1 MSHRPGETRRHPEIR
16 SEKTDADAS
25 AIVRFLVYLVLG
37 TVAVVVL
44 LRWLFVTLIVVEER
58 QQPPP
63 PVMKAEVPPQPPLP
77 RLEIDPPA
85 DLARYREEQHKGL
98 DSYGWVDRPAG
109 VVHIPID
116 EAMRIV
122 AEHGLPTRGVEETK
136 APAASQPGGK
146 KK

>member
-1 MSHRPGETRRHPEIR
+1 MSDRHGETPRHPEIR
-16 SEKTDADAS
+16 SEKTDADPS

-37 TVAVVVL
+37 TVAGVIL
-44 LRWLFVTLIVVEER
+44 LRWRFVTLVVVEQR

-77 RLEIDPPA
+77 RLEIDPPT
-85 DLARYREEQHKGL
+85 DLARYREEQRKDL
-98 DSYGWVDRPAG
+98 DSFGWVDRPAG

-122 AEHGLPTRGVEETK
+122 AERGLPTRGEERK
-136 APAASQPGGK
+136 APAAPDQGGK